1 MSSCERNRKKKVR
14 KQSNIE
20 LSSIITFIKLIQSIF
35 CGMFGISIIG
45 LILTLNN
52 PSAKVLYTMVIV
64 ISLIVII
71 LGRFPIKYLTR
82 KSTDNSI
89 KKKVI
94 ENRY

>member
-1 MSSCERNRKKKVR
+1 MSSCERNRKVR